1 MAIRVMVAD
10 DHPVVRQGLK
20 FLLARE
26 GFSVVAEASD
36 GREALRQAEEIRPEV
51 AVLDL
56 AMPHLNG
63 LDAAREIMKISPGTK
78 TIILTQH
85 TEEPYILE
93 ALRAGVHGYL
103 LKSQAMPEVIQAI
116 RDVHHGKLYLSPAI
130 SDVVVGAYREQGGPS
145 RDPLT
150 PREREVLQLVAEG
163 KTTKQ
168 VAEMLGITVKTAESH
183 RSRLMLKLGIH
194 EIAGLVRYPVRR
206 PMFPGYLFL
215 RHSMDRDAYIEV
227 RKARGLV
234 TVLGEKW
241 DRLAVVPDGEIESVR
256 ALSRSDL
263 PSMPFP
269 YLRKGMRVRIAR
281 GPLLGVEGILERRD
295 EEKGLLVLSIALLS
309 RSVAVEVDCT
319 CVVPA

>member
-26 GFSVVAEASD
+26 GFSVVAEAVD
-36 GREALRQAEEIRPEV
+36 GRDALRQAEPARPEV

-63 LDAAREIMKISPGTK
+63 LDAAREIMKISPGTR

-163 KTTKQ
+163 RTTKQ

-194 EIAGLVRYPVRR
+194 EIAGLVRYAVRR
-206 PMFPGYLFL
+206 
-215 RHSMDRDAYIEV
+215 
-227 RKARGLV
+227 GLIQ
-234 TVLGEKW
+234 
-241 DRLAVVPDGEIESVR
+241 A
-256 ALSRSDL
+256 
-263 PSMPFP
+263 
-269 YLRKGMRVRIAR
+269 
-281 GPLLGVEGILERRD
+281 
-295 EEKGLLVLSIALLS
+295 
-309 RSVAVEVDCT
+309 
-319 CVVPA
+319 

>member
-26 GFSVVAEASD
+26 GFSVVAEAVD
-36 GREALRQAEEIRPEV
+36 GRDALRQAEAARPEV

-63 LDAAREIMKISPGTK
+63 LDAAREIMKISPGTR

-116 RDVHHGKLYLSPAI
+116 RDVHRGKLYLSPAI

-163 KTTKQ
+163 RTTKQ

-194 EIAGLVRYPVRR
+194 EIAGLVRYAVRR
-206 PMFPGYLFL
+206 
-215 RHSMDRDAYIEV
+215 
-227 RKARGLV
+227 GLIQ
-234 TVLGEKW
+234 
-241 DRLAVVPDGEIESVR
+241 A
-256 ALSRSDL
+256 
-263 PSMPFP
+263 
-269 YLRKGMRVRIAR
+269 
-281 GPLLGVEGILERRD
+281 
-295 EEKGLLVLSIALLS
+295 
-309 RSVAVEVDCT
+309 
-319 CVVPA
+319 

>member
-1 MAIRVMVAD
+1 MPIRVMVAD

-26 GFSVVAEASD
+26 GFSVVAEAVD
-36 GREALRQAEEIRPEV
+36 GRDALRQAEAARPEV

-63 LDAAREIMKISPGTK
+63 LDAAREIMKISPGTR

-116 RDVHHGKLYLSPAI
+116 RDVHRGKLYLSPAI

-163 KTTKQ
+163 RTTKQ

-194 EIAGLVRYPVRR
+194 EIAGLVRYAVRR
-206 PMFPGYLFL
+206 
-215 RHSMDRDAYIEV
+215 
-227 RKARGLV
+227 GLIQ
-234 TVLGEKW
+234 
-241 DRLAVVPDGEIESVR
+241 A
-256 ALSRSDL
+256 
-263 PSMPFP
+263 
-269 YLRKGMRVRIAR
+269 
-281 GPLLGVEGILERRD
+281 
-295 EEKGLLVLSIALLS
+295 
-309 RSVAVEVDCT
+309 
-319 CVVPA
+319 

>member
-1 MAIRVMVAD
+1 MGAREGGRGDLGRVDSMAIRVMVAD

-116 RDVHHGKLYLSPAI
+116 RDVHRGKLYLSPAI
-130 SDVVVGAYREQGGPS
+130 SDVVVGAYREHGGPS

-150 PREREVLQLVAEG
+150 PREREVLQLVVEG
-163 KTTKQ
+163 RTTKQ
-168 VAEMLGITVKTAESH
+168 VAETLGITVKTAESH

-194 EIAGLVRYPVRR
+194 EIAGLVRYAVR
-206 PMFPGYLFL
+206 
-215 RHSMDRDAYIEV
+215 
-227 RKARGLV
+227 RGLV
-234 TVLGEKW
+234 Q
-241 DRLAVVPDGEIESVR
+241 A
-256 ALSRSDL
+256 
-263 PSMPFP
+263 
-269 YLRKGMRVRIAR
+269 
-281 GPLLGVEGILERRD
+281 
-295 EEKGLLVLSIALLS
+295 
-309 RSVAVEVDCT
+309 
-319 CVVPA
+319 

>member
-1 MAIRVMVAD
+1 MPIRVMVAD

-26 GFSVVAEASD
+26 GFSVVAEAVD
-36 GREALRQAEEIRPEV
+36 GRDALRQAEEARPEV

-63 LDAAREIMKISPGTK
+63 LDAAREIMKISPGTR

-116 RDVHHGKLYLSPAI
+116 RDVHRGKLYLSPAI

-163 KTTKQ
+163 RTTKQ

-194 EIAGLVRYPVRR
+194 EIAGLVRYAVRR
-206 PMFPGYLFL
+206 
-215 RHSMDRDAYIEV
+215 
-227 RKARGLV
+227 GLIQ
-234 TVLGEKW
+234 
-241 DRLAVVPDGEIESVR
+241 A
-256 ALSRSDL
+256 
-263 PSMPFP
+263 
-269 YLRKGMRVRIAR
+269 
-281 GPLLGVEGILERRD
+281 
-295 EEKGLLVLSIALLS
+295 
-309 RSVAVEVDCT
+309 
-319 CVVPA
+319 